1 MLYKKLFLL
10 ITNILYHTN
19 MNRTSENGKF
29 GKNLPF
35 FQCRQ
40 ITKIN
45 IATQFKNG
53 I

>member
-19 MNRTSENGKF
+19 MNKTSKNSKF
-29 GKNLPF
+29 GKKFAIFSMSSDYEKN
-35 FQCRQ
+35 
-40 ITKIN
+40 ITI
-45 IATQFKNG
+45 QFKNG